1 MRLFPTLPACL
12 ALSVAAHAAEDCA
25 GRAQVWQEINV
36 GSGLYTERAVA
47 STPLMLRVPV
57 GVDGELAAE
66 CLRLEGF
73 DPAARMRAEFARA
86 RECGAGARRLRL
98 AQAGGDA
105 PRIGGT
111 VDDDAWR
118 DCLRQEVEVQVLPPE

>member
-12 ALSVAAHAAEDCA
+12 ALSLAAHGADDCA
-25 GRAQVWQEINV
+25 GRARLWQEINV

-73 DPAARMRAEFARA
+73 DPAATMRAEFERARA
-86 RECGAGARRLRL
+86 CGAEARRLRL
-98 AQAGGDA
+98 AKAGGDA

-111 VDDDAWR
+111 VDDGAWR
-118 DCLRQEVEVQVLPPE
+118 DCLRQEVEVQVLPAE